1 MKSLKTPET
10 SNKKNDYWFET
21 AKRDFSAELNRL
33 FKDSGMTRVD
43 LANKIDSSPAY
54 ITKVFRGNINFT
66 LRSMIK
72 LVGALGGELHIKIT
86 PKKSKTHFVEVDE
99 TTDIDA

>member
-1 MKSLKTPET
+1 MKSLKTSET
-10 SNKKNDYWFET
+10 TKKKNDYGFET

-33 FKDSGMTRVD
+33 FKESGMTRVD
-43 LANKIDSSPAY
+43 LATKIGSSPAY

-66 LRSMIK
+66 LKSMVK

-86 PKKSKTHFVEVDE
+86 PKRSKTHTVEVDE